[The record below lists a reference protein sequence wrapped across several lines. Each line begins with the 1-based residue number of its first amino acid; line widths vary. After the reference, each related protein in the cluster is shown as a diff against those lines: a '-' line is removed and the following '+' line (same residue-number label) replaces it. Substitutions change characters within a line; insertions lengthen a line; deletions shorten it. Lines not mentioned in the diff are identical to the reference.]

1 MSSASAQKQ
10 IYPVFREF
18 ESADT
23 MFGALAEKIAA
34 SLSATVARAG
44 SAGFVVSGGTTPGDL
59 YDVLAKKSAPW
70 DRVTLTMSDERWVE
84 PTSDRSNE
92 RLVRLR
98 LLVGK
103 AAAARLVPFKTA
115 APHARDAEKAVHDS
129 VTAMPRPFDVMLLG
143 MGTDGHTAS
152 LIPGS
157 EGLAR
162 ALDTADPMY
171 VRAVNPPKLTEMGER
186 MTLTLRAILDSR
198 RIVILIK
205 GEAKRAAYKD
215 VLGGDDVL
223 AAPVRAVLRQVA
235 TPVEVFWSP

>member
-10 IYPVFREF
+10 FYPAFREF

-23 MFGALAEKIAA
+23 MSGALAEKIAA
-34 SLSATVARAG
+34 SLNATVARAG
-44 SAGFVVSGGTTPGDL
+44 KAGLVVSGGTTPGDL
-59 YDVLAKKSAPW
+59 FDVLAKKSAPW
-70 DRVTLTMSDERWVE
+70 DRVAVTLSDERWVE

-92 RLVRLR
+92 KLIRTR
-98 LLVGK
+98 LLVAN

-115 APHARDAEKAVHDS
+115 ALHARDAEK
-129 VTAMPRPFDVMLLG
+129 
-143 MGTDGHTAS
+143 GTDGHTAS

-198 RIVILIK
+198 RIVILIR

-215 VLGGDDVL
+215 ALGGDDVL
-223 AAPVRAVLRQVA
+223 AAPVRAVLRQTI

>member
-10 IYPVFREF
+10 FYPAFREF
-18 ESADT
+18 GNADA

-44 SAGFVVSGGTTPGDL
+44 GASLVVSGGTTPGDL
-59 YDVLAKKSAPW
+59 FDVLAKKSAPW
-70 DRVTLTMSDERWVE
+70 DRVAITLSDERWVE

-92 RLVRLR
+92 KLVRLR
-98 LLVGK
+98 LLVANAAK
-103 AAAARLVPFKTA
+103 AQLVPLKTA
-115 APHARDAEKAVHDS
+115 APHARDAEGAVHDA
-129 VTAMPRPFDVMLLG
+129 VTGMPRPFDLTLLG

-215 VLGGDDVL
+215 VLGGDDIL
-223 AAPVRAVLRQVA
+223 AAPVRAVLRQAA